1 MVRELRS
8 EGLESCIRPNFV
20 IPLIPQ
26 AAMDAV
32 ENGRANAAQS
42 TLVFQYQTK
51 MESNDIKCQK
61 ALGLISSSIG
71 EDMEQRFDHII
82 SNRAFSSRDKVFQLY
97 EGIVNSYSRDTV
109 HLATIVE
116 NEMQTL
122 PAVTSYEGVINLLY
136 EINKRNNELNCMPK
150 APVLDAPV
158 DAPIVTNRM
167 SDESLKKLLIR
178 KMGAASVFSG
188 LLDNIENHP
197 EWSWNKVQE
206 VIRDKYM

>member
-1 MVRELRS
+1 MSQTRLAKTNSQSVPKVLWNGEHRQFFSWHANVVRELRS

-61 ALGLISSSIG
+61 AFGLISSSIG

-82 SNRAFSSRDKVFQLY
+82 SNRAISSRDKVFQLY
-97 EGIVNSYSRDTV
+97 EAIVNSYSRDTRRS
-109 HLATIVE
+109 I
-116 NEMQTL
+116 
-122 PAVTSYEGVINLLY
+122 LL
-136 EINKRNNELNCMPK
+136 
-150 APVLDAPV
+150 
-158 DAPIVTNRM
+158 
-167 SDESLKKLLIR
+167 LL
-178 KMGAASVFSG
+178 
-188 LLDNIENHP
+188 
-197 EWSWNKVQE
+197 
-206 VIRDKYM
+206 